1 MRGKLQKH
9 GHYELFKTTHGH
21 QILNLDD
28 KEWFAVVE
36 GQRGDLMVHSDSD
49 HEKEKTLGKGT
60 FYLADFKDD
69 PEFQDMPHLFME
81 KGDKFIEFILPN
93 GLPTKSDHQKK
104 LIRPDEQVPKDKVKE
119 HVEGKGDVGN
129 EKQYQDQ
136 PEGLRAKKKGELYEE
151 AKKEGIE
158 GRSKMDKE
166 ELVQHLKDKR
176 D

>member
-1 MRGKLQKH
+1 MRGKLHKH

-21 QILNLDD
+21 QILNLDG

-49 HEKEKTLGKGT
+49 HEKEKTLEKGEY
-60 FYLADFKDD
+60 YLADFKDD

-81 KGDKFIEFILPN
+81 KGDTYIEFVLPN

-104 LIRPDEQVPKDKVKE
+104 LVRSDKQVSKKKVKE
-119 HVEGKGDVGN
+119 HVEGKGNVGH
-129 EKQYQDQ
+129 EKQYQDK
-136 PEGLRAKKKGELYEE
+136 PEGLRAKSKEELYEE

-166 ELVQHLKDKR
+166 ELVQHLKEKKG
-176 D
+176 